1 MDVVKLRYIIVKEV
15 SMEKRNEEKQKNKGF
30 FARMIEKLDKKLE
43 SKAKESTCCCRKDK
57 DPSCCS

>member
-1 MDVVKLRYIIVKEV
+1 
-15 SMEKRNEEKQKNKGF
+15 MEKRNEEKQKNKGF